1 MDYTPPF
8 PLRCEVTDC
17 VCVFYPADVVHSSH
31 PPRNSH
37 NKITSG
43 NGDGGCSVNHPTSP
57 ERVCGLKG
65 RQAGSGSRTSD
76 TKVAPIM
83 PYSGTSSHSDGST
96 DGSAD
101 ETSMR
106 CVTGG
111 CRRGDARGTKK
122 GPIYGSFASTVDN
135 LDLAVSAVDAR

>member
-83 PYSGTSSHSDGST
+83 PYSGTSSHSDGS
-96 DGSAD
+96 AD
-101 ETSMR
+101 EGEDETRMR
-106 CVTGG
+106 YVAGG
-111 CRRGDARGTKK
+111 CGTDDARGTKT
-122 GPIYGSFASTVDN
+122 GPIYGSLASTVDK